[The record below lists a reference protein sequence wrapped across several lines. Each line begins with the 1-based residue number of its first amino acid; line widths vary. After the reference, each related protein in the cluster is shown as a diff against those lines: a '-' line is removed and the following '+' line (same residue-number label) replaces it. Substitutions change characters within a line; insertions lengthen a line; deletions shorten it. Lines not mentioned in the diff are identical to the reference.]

1 VSHPWWGELFDH
13 PVFVFSADQDWAPE
27 WAIEALLD
35 ATIRQ
40 DIPLHLFLTNDSP
53 AVRAAAAGSRLTL
66 GIHPNFLPGSTHGAT
81 PEAVIASCMA
91 LAPGA
96 DTFRCH
102 SFFEYTRVLG
112 MLYASGFRADSNLGL
127 FAQPGLVPL
136 IHCTGLLRFPV
147 FFEDD
152 VFFNLADADLSLAPL
167 AGSARTAGLK
177 IVNVHPSLIGLN
189 APSQGYYD
197 DMRARLFGDPGSPPA
212 AYAGRGVRHVLGEL
226 IELAR
231 ASGEITSFPDI
242 VRRSFNA
249 LSAAGVDL
257 YAWGRRAWSGP
268 AVPRDRSAV

>member
-1 VSHPWWGELFDH
+1 MSHPWWGELFDR
-13 PVFVFSADQDWAPE
+13 PLFVFTADQDWAPE

-35 ATIRQ
+35 ATVLQ
-40 DIPLHLFLTNDSP
+40 DVPLHLFLTNPSP
-53 AVRAAAAGSRLTL
+53 AVQAAAADSRLTL

-112 MLYASGFRADSNLGL
+112 MLFASGFRADSNLGL
-127 FAQPGLVPL
+127 FGQPALVPL
-136 IHCTGLLRFPV
+136 VHCTGLLRFPV

-152 VFFNLADADLSLAPL
+152 VFLNLADGGLSLAPL
-167 AGSARTAGLK
+167 AAGARAPGLK
-177 IVNVHPSLIGLN
+177 IINVHPSLIGLN
-189 APSQGYYD
+189 APSQAYYD
-197 DMRARLFGDPGSPPA
+197 GMRARLFGDPGA
-212 AYAGRGVRHVLGEL
+212 RADAHAGRGARGVLGEL

-231 ASGEITSFPDI
+231 ASGEIMSFPDL
-242 VRRSFNA
+242 VRRSFDA
-249 LSAAGVDL
+249 LAAAGVDL

-268 AVPRDRSAV
+268 AVPRDRGAV